1 MRVAGSR
8 DPGSLPP
15 RPGERQQAALGRQ
28 QQEIAVRQRGH
39 RRAEAAH
46 APVGARQAGSQQTK
60 GALLFKLGRGH
71 PPPQI
76 VMPQQAA
83 GQRLPLLDKIGADL
97 RQPLFYR
104 RQQAG
109 DMNMQ
114 LVLRAAIFRVD
125 RQ

>member
-8 DPGSLPP
+8 DPDLFRRGGVNGSRLRSVASSRKSPS
-15 RPGERQQAALGRQ
+15 GSAV
-28 QQEIAVRQRGH
+28 IA
-39 RRAEAAH
+39 AEAAH